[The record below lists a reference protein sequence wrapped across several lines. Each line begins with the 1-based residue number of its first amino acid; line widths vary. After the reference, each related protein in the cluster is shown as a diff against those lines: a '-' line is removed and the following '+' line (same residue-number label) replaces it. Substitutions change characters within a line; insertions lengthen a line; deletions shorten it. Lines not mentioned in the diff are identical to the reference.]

1 MFNFET
7 GKIVFP
13 KFLSELKVDL
23 TKTYNKDIVIK
34 ITTTDNVNIN
44 LCDITNNYFTIE
56 KSILEEITVHYIVIE
71 SES

>member
-44 LCDITNNYFTIE
+44 LRDITNNYFTIE

>member
-13 KFLSELKVDL
+13 QFLSELKVDL
-23 TKTYNKDIVIK
+23 TKTYSNDIVVK

-44 LCDITNNYFTIE
+44 LREVANNYFTVE

-71 SES
+71 S